1 MTATQGGDNLG
12 VKSVKCNIYFF
23 EYLLLY
29 SWAWI
34 RQTET
39 EGMVMMT
46 KEGSTKLVNLMASR
60 AGVLCYDVCM
70 CVWGGG
76 GKRERVKIMHN
87 FDDMYQHIV
96 CFALTFFRFMPY
108 FDTPVSFYWFRLRPF
123 QTLKT
128 QLIRVNVFHLCH
140 VLYKTWFV
148 IHWIFQIYHSNI
160 STYIRSE

>member
-76 GKRERVKIMHN
+76 GGQGGEGKNLAKFWGH
-87 FDDMYQHIV
+87 
-96 CFALTFFRFMPY
+96 
-108 FDTPVSFYWFRLRPF
+108 VSEHCLF
-123 QTLKT
+123 
-128 QLIRVNVFHLCH
+128 
-140 VLYKTWFV
+140 
-148 IHWIFQIYHSNI
+148 
-160 STYIRSE
+160 